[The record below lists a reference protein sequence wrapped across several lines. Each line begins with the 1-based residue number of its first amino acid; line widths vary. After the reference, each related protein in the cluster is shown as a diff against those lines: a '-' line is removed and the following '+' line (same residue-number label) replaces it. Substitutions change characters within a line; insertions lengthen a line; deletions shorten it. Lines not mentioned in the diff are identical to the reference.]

1 MWLPLLAMAEA
12 SHPIADAGEER
23 RFETV
28 EVGWKL
34 SFTLNLLLCLF
45 ALTSEMLKMLGRA
58 RGHMKR
64 LWAGDK

>member
-1 MWLPLLAMAEA
+1 MLVKK
-12 SHPIADAGEER
+12 DTG
-23 RFETV
+23 FEIV

-45 ALTSEMLKMLGRA
+45 ALTSETLKIPGRRT